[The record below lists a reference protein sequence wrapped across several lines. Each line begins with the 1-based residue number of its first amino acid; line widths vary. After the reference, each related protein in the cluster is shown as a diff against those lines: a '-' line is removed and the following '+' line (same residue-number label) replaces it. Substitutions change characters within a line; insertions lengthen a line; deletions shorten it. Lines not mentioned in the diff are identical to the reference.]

1 MVMKTMK
8 FVFTMMTVAVAAIA
22 TGAEKPRMD
31 VIPLTS
37 NKAIV
42 AIENENPAVF
52 EVSIEANN
60 GDLVYYKQTTNPI
73 TDYRKVFN
81 FANLETGAYVF
92 NLKVNDTKVSN
103 DFEVSPEGIV
113 IGASKMRFDPYFQ
126 FSDNVLKLSYLNFD
140 KEDLKLNLYG
150 DNKLVYKTKLGS
162 DFNIATGYNLSKL
175 KKGSYQV
182 VLSSLSKKFTFE
194 LKK

>member
-1 MVMKTMK
+1 MKTMK

-103 DFEVSPEGIV
+103 DFEVSPKGIV